1 METCQYLSK
10 NCVKSVDGMQTYRNT
25 LVVHMTKWYNYKNII
40 RDKRGETVKQDEILD
55 VLKDT
60 AMKAGEIIMEI
71 YQSDFTVGYKEDMSP
86 LTVADKK
93 ANEYIVSVL
102 SKKFPEYALLSEE
115 LKDDKKR
122 RENDYCFIVD
132 PLDGTKEFI
141 KRNGQFTVNIA
152 LVYQQRPM
160 VGVIYVPVSKD
171 LYYASVESGAYKLD
185 GDTQNLKKLHVSN
198 KTEKLIWVGSKSH
211 SSEKES
217 NLIRAHKSQIIEVV
231 SVGSS
236 LKGCLVAEQKAD
248 IYYRFGLTCE
258 WDTAAMHCIAE
269 QAGAIVRQMDHS
281 ELLYNRDNTLNEKG
295 FYIVNHVNNIW

>member
-1 METCQYLSK
+1 M
-10 NCVKSVDGMQTYRNT
+10 
-25 LVVHMTKWYNYKNII
+25 
-40 RDKRGETVKQDEILD
+40 KQDEILE
-55 VLKDT
+55 VLKET
-60 AMKAGEIIMEI
+60 AVKAGEIIMEI
-71 YQSDFTVGYKEDMSP
+71 YKSDFTVGYKEDMSP
-86 LTVADKK
+86 LTLADKK

-132 PLDGTKEFI
+132 PLDGTKEFV

-152 LVYQQRPM
+152 LVYQQRPII
-160 VGVIYVPVSKD
+160 GVIYVPVSKD
-171 LYYASVESGAYKLD
+171 LYYASVESGAYKLE
-185 GDTQNLKKLHVSN
+185 GDTQSLKKLQVSN

-211 SSEKES
+211 SSEKEAD
-217 NLIRAHKSQIIEVV
+217 LIKAHESQITEVV

-248 IYYRFGLTCE
+248 VYYRFGLTCE

-269 QAGAIVRQMDHS
+269 QAGAVVRQMDHS
-281 ELLYNRDNTLNEKG
+281 ELLYNRADTVNAKG
-295 FYIVNHVNNIW
+295 FYIVNHVNNVW